1 MYVFGHATNL
11 TRTLCMYRP
20 MIGICIVYE
29 NVINRW
35 LKYNTFY
42 LFVSTLFMY
51 YKHDQNMYVFG
62 HATNVNN

>member
-1 MYVFGHATNL
+1 
-11 TRTLCMYRP
+11 MYRIWKRDKP
-20 MIGICIVYE
+20 
-29 NVINRW
+29 
-35 LKYNTFY
+35 LDSKYNTFY